1 MWKYNFK
8 CAQFCFWKKIGTA
21 MASTLKSIQ
30 KQSNIITHVEQWQKS
45 NKLMWHWRLMWD
57 ECNSETQLPYSDFKA
72 QIILR
77 DSWPSQHAIECQPT
91 CQLICR
97 PMHWPTYQSSVQQHV
112 NRQSTDMAI
121 KSRSTYWP
129 IVPNRTRLR
138 GAQIMQDPRFVQI
151 VNANPGRN
159 VPVLNFGYQLP
170 KSWTNQFAHVN
181 GKQPK

>member
-1 MWKYNFK
+1 
-8 CAQFCFWKKIGTA
+8 
-21 MASTLKSIQ
+21 
-30 KQSNIITHVEQWQKS
+30 
-45 NKLMWHWRLMWD
+45 
-57 ECNSETQLPYSDFKA
+57 
-72 QIILR
+72 
-77 DSWPSQHAIECQPT
+77 
-91 CQLICR
+91 
-97 PMHWPTYQSSVQQHV
+97 MHWPTYRSSVQQHV

-138 GAQIMQDPRFVQI
+138 GAQIMQDPQFVQI

-181 GKQPK
+181 GKQPGPPGDPGS

>member
-72 QIILR
+72 QIILH
-77 DSWPSQHAIECQPT
+77 DSWPSRHAIECQPT
-91 CQLICR
+91 CQLIIMSANALANISIEC
-97 PMHWPTYQSSVQQHV
+97 PTTCQPTVNWYGDQESINILANSAEPYSSEGCT
-112 NRQSTDMAI
+112 NYARSPICTNSKC
-121 KSRSTYWP
+121 KSGTKCTSPEFW
-129 IVPNRTRLR
+129 VPV
-138 GAQIMQDPRFVQI
+138 AQIMDQ
-151 VNANPGRN
+151 
-159 VPVLNFGYQLP
+159 PVCP
-170 KSWTNQFAHVN
+170 CKW
-181 GKQPK
+181 